1 MQNKLR
7 KVVFFLMMLLLMSG
21 VAFASSYTVLS
32 DATQLA
38 EISSSSD
45 PAEWSLVADFT
56 IGASDFTIGGS
67 GINYNYLTIDG
78 TSSFT
83 ANQNLINGPVHSSHN
98 QLNVTGGGQVEVA
111 QDLYNGRGSS
121 SYYSNYNVISVSGA
135 GSHLSVQGN
144 LDMSNGYN
152 ALDNHLRLTGDGF
165 ASVNGNFLL
174 YAHWSYGNNWLELGG
189 GALLLLGDKTG
200 DFSSGQGILSSIMVW
215 DDSTGTYQ
223 RVAHYESTTLT
234 EDQKYLN
241 MLSVEYLG
249 DVTAAANSGF
259 SGYEGYTVI
268 RNVNPVPIPTTV
280 LLFGSGL
287 AGLAVLRR
295 RKRV

>member
-21 VAFASSYTVLS
+21 VAFASSYTVPS
-32 DATQLA
+32 GATQLA
-38 EISSSSD
+38 ETSSSSD

-78 TSSFT
+78 TYSFT

-223 RVAHYESTTLT
+223 RVAHYESTTLS

>member
-21 VAFASSYTVLS
+21 VAFASSYTVPS
-32 DATQLA
+32 GATQLA
-38 EISSSSD
+38 ETSSSSD
-45 PAEWSLVADFT
+45 PAEWSLAADFT

-78 TSSFT
+78 TYSFT

>member
-78 TSSFT
+78 TYSFT

>member
-21 VAFASSYTVLS
+21 VAFASSYTVPS
-32 DATQLA
+32 GATQLA
-38 EISSSSD
+38 ETSSSSD

-78 TSSFT
+78 TYSFT

>member
-21 VAFASSYTVLS
+21 VAFASSYTVSS

-38 EISSSSD
+38 ETSSSSD
-45 PAEWSLVADFT
+45 PAEWSLAADFT

-78 TSSFT
+78 TYSFT

-223 RVAHYESTTLT
+223 RVAYYESGTLS

-249 DVTAAANSGF
+249 DVTAAANLGF

>member
-21 VAFASSYTVLS
+21 VAFASSYTVPS
-32 DATQLA
+32 GATQLA
-38 EISSSSD
+38 ETSSFSD
-45 PAEWSLVADFT
+45 PAEWSLAAYFT

-78 TSSFT
+78 TYSFT

-111 QDLYNGRGSS
+111 QDLYNGRGSI